1 MCKYY
6 LKEPDAVKEKAP
18 EPKPKR
24 GELFSSQFFLHSSFP
39 LELQLKGFG
48 R

>member
-1 MCKYY
+1 MYKYC

-24 GELFSSQFFLHSSFP
+24 GELFFLSVLFA
-39 LELQLKGFG
+39 L
-48 R
+48 

>member
-1 MCKYY
+1 MCKYC

-24 GELFSSQFFLHSSFP
+24 GEVFSSQFFIVNFYPKIWSIY
-39 LELQLKGFG
+39 
-48 R
+48 